1 MVRSLGLAVL
11 CLPLALVAAL
21 PAWGQEQKA
30 ARHPAALGVAVEP
43 TPEGAD
49 QVGYVVRK
57 VMPGEAAATAG
68 LQQGDVITAVD
79 GKPFGEGETLPGVI
93 AQHKPGDKV
102 SLRVLRGGKEKTFK
116 VTLGEQRAA
125 AAEEPGSEAAGGAGE
140 RQQEQGRARPFLG
153 VFAVG
158 TDDLSARLRKRMDLT
173 NEKGVVITEIAP
185 DSPAEKAGLEHGDV
199 ITAINGKAVSEP
211 EDLRAAIAKA
221 GPGKTIRLS
230 VLREKEKKELTAK
243 VGEAPFPVITHI
255 PSGPGGVEQFPG
267 RNEGEPLDQ
276 IMQRLDQLDRRLKQV
291 EKQLNKEKTAPA
303 PNRENR

>member
-79 GKPFGEGETLPGVI
+79 GKLFGEGETLPGVI
-93 AQHKPGDKV
+93 ARHKPGDKV
-102 SLRVLRGGKEKTFK
+102 SLRVLRGDKEKTFK

-125 AAEEPGSEAAGGAGE
+125 ATEEPGE

-158 TDDLSARLRKRMDLT
+158 MDDLSARLRKRMDLT
-173 NEKGVVITEIAP
+173 NEKGVVITEVAP

-199 ITAINGKAVSEP
+199 ITAINGKTVSEP
-211 EDLRAAIAKA
+211 EDLREAIDKA

-291 EKQLNKEKTAPA
+291 EKQLNKEKTTPA